1 MFEQNNRITQSTKPE
16 TFVPLGTGNYYYQY
30 DIQYQKVKKH
40 LVEEDKDVEELEY
53 SFLQLRI
60 AGVPEYKACVEAVI
74 RSYLT
79 ETQEFDL
86 INSANKDIL
95 AGKKNSDDITKYLEY
110 LALLDEI
117 KEKVKK
123 DFA

>member
-1 MFEQNNRITQSTKPE
+1 MFEQSNRITQSAKPE
-16 TFVPLGTGNYYYQY
+16 SFVPLGTGYYYYQY
-30 DIQYQKVKKH
+30 DIQYHKVKKH
-40 LVEEDKDVEELEY
+40 LEEEDKDVEELEY

-60 AGVPEYKACVEAVI
+60 AGTPEYKSCVEAVI

-95 AGKKNSDDITKYLEY
+95 AGKKNSDAIAKYLDY
-110 LALLDEI
+110 LALLDTI
-117 KEKVKK
+117 KENVKK